1 MLFPFTTSKISTLL
15 QPTAA
20 TSAHFSSN
28 TFYNSLRML
37 SPSCLHIIINI
48 QFCSIVI
55 NSFFSFS
62 VPLHFFLKHFLVYF
76 MILSYFLCAVLML
89 VIRSFVCS
97 LCFIIPFTLLLTL
110 VCFAATHYIPLTSL
124 ALHALLTLFSIHFS
138 FWYWQYLSIHQ
149 VLFRNSFCSAS
160 IHVHITQ
167 SPHHSSAYH
176 DIFHQSSLHHLPP
189 CNFDKLIFIYILLK
203 RCTCYH

>member
-97 LCFIIPFTLLLTL
+97 VSLYLSHSCSLLFVLLPLIIYLLLLLHCTL
-110 VCFAATHYIPLTSL
+110 YLLFLAFTSL
-124 ALHALLTLFSIHFS
+124 S
-138 FWYWQYLSIHQ
+138 
-149 VLFRNSFCSAS
+149 
-160 IHVHITQ
+160 
-167 SPHHSSAYH
+167 
-176 DIFHQSSLHHLPP
+176 DID
-189 CNFDKLIFIYILLK
+189 N
-203 RCTCYH
+203 T